1 MIQII
6 PILGALALGIG
17 TVLER
22 FILKKRKIGIKFYQ
36 TASFFVISLISI
48 PLLFFFWKLDN
59 SAFELKNILI
69 FLSVIA
75 TSITA
80 NLFVFYSLKGEKVTN
95 LEPARILEPM
105 FTILL
110 ALVFS
115 FFIQGFYEQNLK
127 ILIPAII
134 ASFALI
140 FPFLKK
146 EHLEMNKYFI
156 AAIFGSFFFGLE
168 LILSR
173 LILDYYSPI
182 TFYFLRS
189 LSIFLFS
196 LIVFHP
202 RLQKVDKKI
211 SSAIIAT
218 GLVWVIYRVAVYF
231 GYLHYGVVFTTLM
244 IMLGP
249 MVVYILANKFLKEKL
264 NWRNIISSIIII
276 ACVMYATLT

>member
-69 FLSVIA
+69 FFSIIA
-75 TSITA
+75 TSIAA

-140 FPFLKK
+140 FPFLKR

-173 LILDYYSPI
+173 LILDSYSPV
-182 TFYFLRS
+182 TFYFFRS

-196 LIVFHP
+196 LIIFHP

>member
-36 TASFFVISLISI
+36 TASFFVISLILI

-69 FLSVIA
+69 FFSVIA
-75 TSITA
+75 TSIAA

-110 ALVFS
+110 ALLFS
-115 FFIQGFYEQNLK
+115 LFIPRLYEQNIK
-127 ILIPAII
+127 ILFPAII
-134 ASFALI
+134 ASIALI
-140 FPFLKK
+140 FPFIGKDLDV
-146 EHLEMNKYFI
+146 NKYFVS
-156 AAIFGSFFFGLE
+156 AIFGSFFFGLE

-173 LILDYYSPI
+173 LILDLYSPI
-182 TFYFLRS
+182 TFYFFRCLF
-189 LSIFLFS
+189 IFIIS
-196 LIVFHP
+196 LIIFRP
-202 RLQKVDKKI
+202 EFKMIDKKI

-231 GYLHYGVVFTTLM
+231 GYLHYGVVFTTLL

-249 MVVYILANKFLKEKL
+249 MFVYILAHKFLKEKL
-264 NWRNIISSIIII
+264 NWKSILSSAVIIG
-276 ACVMYATLT
+276 CVIYSLLL

>member
-69 FLSVIA
+69 FFSVIA
-75 TSITA
+75 TSIAA

-110 ALVFS
+110 ALLFS

-127 ILIPAII
+127 VLVPAII

-146 EHLEMNKYFI
+146 EHLEMNKYFV

-173 LILDYYSPI
+173 LILDSYSPI

-189 LSIFLFS
+189 FSIFLFS

-202 RLQKVDKKI
+202 RLQKVDKKV

-218 GLVWVIYRVAVYF
+218 GIVWVIYRVAVYF
-231 GYLHYGVVFTTLM
+231 GYLNYGVVFTTLL

-249 MVVYILANKFLKEKL
+249 MFVYVLANKFLKEKL
-264 NWRNIISSIIII
+264 NWRNIISSIVIIG
-276 ACVMYATLT
+276 CVIYATIP